1 MTGSEFDMSFTSLGL
16 SPAFSDA
23 LQAEGYA
30 APTPIQSQVIPA
42 VLAGKDVLGIAKT
55 GSGKT
60 AGYVLPVLHRWQLAG
75 ASQHR
80 EPTVLVLVPTRELA
94 EQVNQVF
101 RAFIP
106 ALGVRPSCLAVTGGV
121 SINPQM
127 QAIGKVH
134 ILIAT
139 PGRLLELVE
148 KNAVRLSSI
157 ATLVLDE
164 ADKMLN
170 PGFKEEVDR
179 ILALLPPKR
188 QNLLFSATL
197 SDDLGQIQQVILNDP
212 LVIKIAAE
220 ETAQQALINQL
231 AYLVSEEK
239 KGPLLRYLIKQGEL
253 KQVLVF
259 ASSTIKVDGIVN
271 KLLKNRIHA
280 AAVHSKLSQEAR
292 RFNLEEFKS
301 GRLRVLV
308 ATDLLARGI
317 DIEFLPCVINYE
329 LPRSPKDYIHR
340 IGRTGRAGSPGDAIS
355 LVSPQEMDH
364 FRLIQ
369 KKMKQRVK
377 ILHGDALDLQ
387 GF

>member
-1 MTGSEFDMSFTSLGL
+1 MSFPSLGL
-16 SPAFSDA
+16 SPAFLHILK
-23 LQAEGYA
+23 LQGYA
-30 APTPIQSQVIPA
+30 EPTPIQTQSLPA
-42 VLAGKDVLGIAKT
+42 VIAGRDLLGIAKT

-60 AGYVLPVLHRWQLAG
+60 AAYVLPILHRWQQAPV
-75 ASQHR
+75 ARHR

-94 EQVNQVF
+94 DQVDEVF
-101 RAFIP
+101 QNFIP
-106 ALGVRPSCLAVTGGV
+106 VLEVRPVCLAVTGGV

-127 QAIGKVH
+127 QSIGKAN

-139 PGRLLELVE
+139 PGRLLELLE

-164 ADKMLN
+164 ADKMLSL
-170 PGFKEEVDR
+170 GFKEEIDR

-197 SDDLGQIQQVILNDP
+197 GEDLRQVMLKDP
-212 LVIKIAAE
+212 LVIKIARE
-220 ETAQQALINQL
+220 DVAQPELIHQL
-231 AYLVSEEK
+231 AYLISEEK
-239 KGPLLRYLIKQGEL
+239 KGPLLRYLIKQGDL

-259 ASSTIKVDGIVN
+259 ASSVSKVDGIVN

-280 AAVHSKLSQEAR
+280 AAAHSKLSQAAR
-292 RFNLEEFKS
+292 RFNLQEFKS
-301 GRLRVLV
+301 GQLRVLV

-329 LPRSPKDYIHR
+329 LPRSPKDYLHR
-340 IGRTGRAGSPGDAIS
+340 IGRTGRAESPGDAIS
-355 LVSPQEMDH
+355 LVSPEEMEH
-364 FRLIQ
+364 FKLIQ